1 VLSSAGS
8 TVENGGIAMNV
19 ITNLTNW
26 DPVAL
31 LSILMVVIAIA
42 IVVFISFKVS
52 ALIKQDAA
60 AHKNDQQ

>member
-1 VLSSAGS
+1 
-8 TVENGGIAMNV
+8 MNV

-52 ALIKQDAA
+52 ALIKQDAES
-60 AHKNDQQ
+60 HKNDKR